1 MNKEEKLQKT
11 KSQLATGMIEQLEV
25 AEPNLTQGQSE
36 PETTANEV
44 SIQTPVDKM
53 DGENQT
59 KKSKAPKLPKSKKPS
74 TSAKKSKTQ
83 THTKVSKVAKV
94 DEMDIKAEASQTKSS
109 TIEQAYPAPSCFVVQ
124 SGNTWMKE
132 ASAIETPKQLVGSL
146 VFQNEMTVLFSPT
159 GTGKSILA
167 VQICDA
173 LSRGKAIDG
182 FTTELTQGMKVLY
195 VDCELST
202 KQFEMRFLD
211 DNGKPYKF
219 AANFHRAELSNVS
232 ASSAEIL
239 SSLRQEIKKN
249 GIEFLCFDNLTFIS
263 GLLQKAAEATV
274 LLKGL
279 RKIQQETGVTLLVI
293 GHTPKKKPGEP
304 LTINDFAGSARLG
317 DFVDAAFAIGK
328 VATDQELRYIK
339 QVKVRSWEN
348 EYDSDHVAVMEKVK
362 SKKLDFRFLRFDQ
375 EEDLIR
381 RKLSQEDRDARILE
395 LAEKGLSCR
404 KIAEEIGCSHGTVNN
419 VINAHKKVSGE

>member
-1 MNKEEKLQKT
+1 
-11 KSQLATGMIEQLEV
+11 
-25 AEPNLTQGQSE
+25 
-36 PETTANEV
+36 
-44 SIQTPVDKM
+44 
-53 DGENQT
+53 
-59 KKSKAPKLPKSKKPS
+59 
-74 TSAKKSKTQ
+74 
-83 THTKVSKVAKV
+83 VSKVTNLDKV
-94 DEMDIKAEASQTKSS
+94 DKLDIKAETSQAKSN
-109 TIEQAYPAPSCFVVQ
+109 TTEQAYPAPSCFKVQ

-132 ASAIETPKQLVGSL
+132 ASALETPKQLVGTL

-304 LTINDFAGSARLG
+304 MTINDFAGSARLG

-339 QVKVRSWEN
+339 QVKVRSWDN
-348 EYDSDHVAVMEKVK
+348 EYDSDHVAVMEKFK
-362 SKKLDFRFLRFDQ
+362 GKKLDFRFLRFDQ

-381 RKLSQEDRDARILE
+381 RKLSQEERDARILE
-395 LAEKGLSCR
+395 LAKEGLSCR

>member
-11 KSQLATGMIEQLEV
+11 KSQVAIGMIEQLEV
-25 AEPNLTQGQSE
+25 AEPNLTQEQSE
-36 PETTANEV
+36 SETTSKEM
-44 SIQTPVDKM
+44 SIQPPVDKM
-53 DGENQT
+53 DSKTTT
-59 KKSKAPKLPKSKKPS
+59 KKLKAKKPS
-74 TSAKKSKTQ
+74 KNRKKSEPEMQ
-83 THTKVSKVAKV
+83 TKVSKVTKMAKV
-94 DEMDIKAEASQTKSS
+94 DKLDIKAETSQTKSS
-109 TIEQAYPAPSCFVVQ
+109 TIEQAYPAPSCFKVQ

-132 ASAIETPKQLVGSL
+132 ASAIETPKQLVGTL

-182 FTTELTQGMKVLY
+182 FTTQLTQGMKVLY

-202 KQFEMRFLD
+202 KQFEQRFID
-211 DNGKPYKF
+211 EQGKPYKF

-239 SSLRQEIKKN
+239 SSLKQEITKN

-362 SKKLDFRFLRFDQ
+362 GKKLDFRFLRFDQ

-381 RKLSQEDRDARILE
+381 RKLSQEERNARILE

>member
-1 MNKEEKLQKT
+1 MNKEEKLQET
-11 KSQLATGMIEQLEV
+11 KPQVATGMIEQLEV
-25 AEPNLTQGQSE
+25 AEPNLMQEQSE
-36 PETTANEV
+36 PETTTNEV

-53 DGENQT
+53 DSKTPT
-59 KKSKAPKLPKSKKPS
+59 KKLKAKKPS
-74 TSAKKSKTQ
+74 KSAKKSKPETQ
-83 THTKVSKVAKV
+83 TKVSKVTKMAKV
-94 DEMDIKAEASQTKSS
+94 DKLDIKAEASQTKSS
-109 TIEQAYPAPSCFVVQ
+109 TIEQAYPAPSCFKVQ

-132 ASAIETPKQLVGSL
+132 ASAIETPKQLVGTL

-419 VINAHKKVSGE
+419 VINAHKKVSGD

>member
-1 MNKEEKLQKT
+1 MNKEEKLQET
-11 KSQLATGMIEQLEV
+11 KPQVATGMIEQLEV
-25 AEPNLTQGQSE
+25 AEPNLMQEQSE
-36 PETTANEV
+36 PETTTNEV

-53 DGENQT
+53 DSKTPT
-59 KKSKAPKLPKSKKPS
+59 KKPKAKKPS
-74 TSAKKSKTQ
+74 KSAKESKPKTQ
-83 THTKVSKVAKV
+83 SKVSKVTKV
-94 DEMDIKAEASQTKSS
+94 DKVDKMDTKAETSQSKSS
-109 TIEQAYPAPSCFVVQ
+109 TTEPACSAPSCFKVR

-132 ASAIETPKQLVGSL
+132 ASAIETPKQLVGTL

-182 FTTELTQGMKVLY
+182 FTTQLTQGMKVLY

-202 KQFEMRFLD
+202 KQFEQRFID
-211 DNGKPYKF
+211 EQGKPYKF

-239 SSLRQEIKKN
+239 SSLRQEITKN

-328 VATDQELRYIK
+328 VSADQELRYIK
-339 QVKVRSWEN
+339 QVKVRSWDN
-348 EYDSDHVAVMEKVK
+348 EYDSDHVAVMEKVRG
-362 SKKLDFRFLRFDQ
+362 KKLDFRFLRFDQ